1 MEQKF
6 QVGIF
11 SSTHGVHG
19 EFKVFPT
26 TDDVKRFKQ
35 LKKVIMDTGKTSFV
49 AEIENVKFFKQ
60 FAILKIKGYDTLNDI
75 EQLKG
80 STLWVDR
87 EDAVKLSKDEYFVA
101 DLEGLTV
108 VTDEGKTLGILEEVL
123 STGAND
129 VYIVKNEEGREYY
142 LPAIKECILK
152 VDMKAEVVT
161 VHMMPGLEE
170 L

>member
-75 EQLKG
+75 ESLKG
-80 STLWVDR
+80 CTLWVNR

-101 DLEGLTV
+101 DLEGLSV
-108 VTDEGKTLGILEEVL
+108 VTDEGKTLGTLSEVL

-142 LPAIKECILK
+142 LPAIKECIIK

>member
-49 AEIENVKFFKQ
+49 AEVENVKFFKQ

-75 EQLKG
+75 EPLKG
-80 STLWVDR
+80 STLWVNR
-87 EDAVKLSKDEYFVA
+87 EDAVKLQKDEYFVA

-108 VTDEGKTLGILEEVL
+108 VTDEGKTLGVLEEVL
-123 STGAND
+123 PTGAND
-129 VYIVKNEEGREYY
+129 VYVVKNDEGREYY

-152 VDMKAEVVT
+152 VDMKAEVIT

>member
-35 LKKVIMDTGKTSFV
+35 LKKVIMDTGKKSFV

>member
-35 LKKVIMDTGKTSFV
+35 LKKVILDTGKTSFV
-49 AEIENVKFFKQ
+49 AEVENVKFFKQ

-75 EQLKG
+75 ESLKG
-80 STLWVDR
+80 STLWVNR
-87 EDAVKLSKDEYFVA
+87 EDAVKLQKDEYFVA
-101 DLEGLTV
+101 DLEGLKV
-108 VTDEGKTLGILEEVL
+108 VTDEGRALGTLIEVL

-129 VYIVKNEEGREYY
+129 VYIVKNDEGREYY

-152 VDMKAEVVT
+152 VDMKAEVIT

>member
-35 LKKVIMDTGKTSFV
+35 LKTVIMDTGKTTFEAQV
-49 AEIENVKFFKQ
+49 ENVKFFKQ
-60 FAILKIKGYDTLNDI
+60 FAILKIKGYDSLNDI
-75 EQLKG
+75 EPLKG

-87 EDAVKLSKDEYFVA
+87 ENAVKLEKDEYFVA
-101 DLEGLTV
+101 DLEGLQV
-108 VTDEGKTLGILEEVL
+108 VTDEGKELGILEEVL

-129 VYIVKNEEGREYY
+129 VYIVKNSEGKEYY
-142 LPAIKECILK
+142 LPAIKECVLK
-152 VDMKAEVVT
+152 VDMKKEIIT

>member
-75 EQLKG
+75 EPLKG
-80 STLWVDR
+80 STLWVNR
-87 EDAVKLSKDEYFVA
+87 EDAVKLQKDEYFVA

-108 VTDEGKTLGILEEVL
+108 VTDEGNTLGVLEEVL
-123 STGAND
+123 PTGAND
-129 VYIVKNEEGREYY
+129 VYVVKNDEGREYY

-152 VDMKAEVVT
+152 VDMKAEVIT

>member
-35 LKKVIMDTGKTSFV
+35 LKKVIMDTGKTSFL

>member
-26 TDDVKRFKQ
+26 TDDMKRFKE
-35 LKKVIMDTGKTSFV
+35 LKTVIMDTGKTTFE

-60 FAILKIKGYDTLNDI
+60 FAILKIKGYDSLNDI
-75 EQLKG
+75 EPLKG
-80 STLWVDR
+80 STLWVTR
-87 EDAVKLSKDEYFVA
+87 EHAVKLNKDEYYVA
-101 DLEGLTV
+101 DLIGLKV
-108 VTDEGKTLGILEEVL
+108 IKEDGSELGTLTEVL
-123 STGAND
+123 PTGAND
-129 VYIVKNEEGREYY
+129 VYIVKNKEGKEYY
-142 LPAIKECILK
+142 LPAIKECIRA
-152 VDMKAEVVT
+152 VDMQAGVIT
-161 VHMMPGLEE
+161 AFLMPGLEE

>member
-35 LKKVIMDTGKTSFV
+35 LKKAIMDTGKTSFV
-49 AEIENVKFFKQ
+49 AEVENVKFFKQ

-75 EQLKG
+75 ESLKG
-80 STLWVDR
+80 STLWVNR
-87 EDAVKLSKDEYFVA
+87 EDAVKLQKDEYFVA
-101 DLEGLTV
+101 DLEGLKV
-108 VTDEGKTLGILEEVL
+108 VTDEGKTLGTLIEVL

-129 VYIVKNEEGREYY
+129 VYIVKNDEGREYY

-152 VDMKAEVVT
+152 VDMKAEVIT